1 MELALINRARS
12 FLVKKLFVY
21 GFISLFLLFAFSMTS
36 VYAKGN
42 THHVNMSLSGSIMDV
57 DQEGNLKLF
66 DLNLKDK
73 HGLGKARVE
82 GRRAPVDSAN
92 ESGERWHNPLGSAN
106 ARGVGWAGLPLPYTE
121 LPPDNVCNDI
131 TAFSPCSGVIFEEF
145 QMTVNF
151 RDGSLLF
158 ANLLDGYLCFSPSLA
173 VGTYSIAG
181 GTGRF
186 EAATGWLSVE
196 IITHRFNEEGHPSLV
211 TAETGTLVGEII
223 LP

>member
-1 MELALINRARS
+1 M
-12 FLVKKLFVY
+12 KKLFVY
-21 GFISLFLLFAFSMTS
+21 GLISLFLLIALS
-36 VYAKGN
+36 VNTVHAKGN
-42 THHVNMSLSGSIMDV
+42 THKVNMSLSGSIMDV
-57 DQEGNLKLF
+57 DQDGSLKLF

-73 HGLGKARVE
+73 QGFNKARTE
-82 GRRAPVDSAN
+82 GRRAPLDSAN
-92 ESGERWHNPLGSAN
+92 EGGERWHNPLGSAN
-106 ARGVGWAGLPLPYTE
+106 ARGVGWAGLPLPYTD

-131 TAFSPCSGVIFEEF
+131 STFSPYSGVIFDEF

-151 RDGSLLF
+151 RDGSMLF

-173 VGTYSIAG
+173 LGTYTIAG

-211 TAETGTLVGEII
+211 TAETGKLLGEII